1 MTYLENLSSKIFTIK
16 NSTDFEAIAIE
27 LFAWHYDNNKTYN
40 SFCKTLNISPENTSN
55 IFQIPC
61 LPVNLFRYNKI
72 VPTGYEHQIIFETS
86 GTTKE
91 ETGKHYIVNQEIYIN
106 SFMNGFSHFYG
117 DISEYAILAL
127 LPGYLERPNS
137 SLVYMVSE
145 WIKRSNNQHSGFYLY
160 EHENLFNTLTLLK
173 EKKQK
178 TILIGVSYALL
189 DFAENF
195 QINFPELIVMETGG
209 MKGKRKEMLRKEVH
223 SILKKSFGV
232 AAIHSEYG
240 MTELLSQAYSKSD
253 GIFFCPPW
261 MKVYMRDLN
270 DPLSQPEN
278 KNTGAINIID
288 LANIYSCPFI
298 ATEDVGVLF
307 SNFSFEI
314 LGRMDYSAIRG
325 CNTMI
330 E

>member
-1 MTYLENLSSKIFTIK
+1 M
-16 NSTDFEAIAIE
+16 
-27 LFAWHYDNNKTYN
+27 
-40 SFCKTLNISPENTSN
+40 
-55 IFQIPC
+55 
-61 LPVNLFRYNKI
+61 
-72 VPTGYEHQIIFETS
+72 
-86 GTTKE
+86 
-91 ETGKHYIVNQEIYIN
+91 
-106 SFMNGFSHFYG
+106 
-117 DISEYAILAL
+117 
-127 LPGYLERPNS
+127 
-137 SLVYMVSE
+137 
-145 WIKRSNNQHSGFYLY
+145 
-160 EHENLFNTLTLLK
+160 LK
-173 EKKQK
+173 EKTK

-261 MKVYMRDLN
+261 MNVYMRDLN

-307 SNFSFEI
+307 SDFSFEI